1 MPGLAVLGVGIALSR
16 AAISTRSAEGGFGA
30 AVHHAIRES
39 ELDVQEEHDEED
51 QPDHGEGK

>member
-1 MPGLAVLGVGIALSR
+1 VGIALSR